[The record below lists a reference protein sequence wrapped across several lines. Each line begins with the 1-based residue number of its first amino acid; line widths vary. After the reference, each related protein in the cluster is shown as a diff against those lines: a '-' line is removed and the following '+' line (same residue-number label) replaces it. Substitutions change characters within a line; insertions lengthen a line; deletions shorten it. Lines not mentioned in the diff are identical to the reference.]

1 MSTQPDK
8 EARLR
13 DLKARFDRGE
23 RDPRLSITF
32 LVVSTAVYL
41 LLAFDPF
48 KWFSGLPETA
58 SARQSIRVGCF
69 MIALWL
75 SFVWFLLVRPLQTG
89 IAVDFRKY
97 GKSTAI
103 LRSDQPARF
112 WGIFWYGVLLLT
124 AMLMLCLWILV
135 GGLRELRKSH
145 TPPNERPALEAAI
158 ALGLNSRRHLR
169 GACEAECWA
178 RRA

>member
-1 MSTQPDK
+1 
-8 EARLR
+8 
-13 DLKARFDRGE
+13 
-23 RDPRLSITF
+23 
-32 LVVSTAVYL
+32 V

-48 KWFSGLPETA
+48 KWFSGLPEAA
-58 SARQSIRVGCF
+58 SARQLIRVGCF

-97 GKSTAI
+97 DKSTAV

-112 WGIFWYGVLLLT
+112 WGIFRYSVLLLT

-145 TPPNERPALEAAI
+145 TPPNTYQARAVNRKKI
-158 ALGLNSRRHLR
+158 WV
-169 GACEAECWA
+169 AESSYLPLSVLKTGTPTWFTVCSSV
-178 RRA
+178 